1 MERFSTTVTERGSFR
16 NCRRQWYLEV
26 QERLAHKNRVAWAL
40 IFGECIHA
48 ALEVYYK
55 KNERSLTKALNAF
68 KRTWR
73 TFDTELEEQYG
84 GLYKSGIE
92 EEWEMYKDKG
102 IRMLTYYKQYDD
114 QAEFDFD
121 QVIAVN
127 IEARA
132 FVDILDPYTEERL
145 PGLPLLSGRIDLVV
159 ERKDGIWIWD
169 HKTAASAYTARA
181 LDIDDQLTGYCY
193 IYWRLTGDMPRGA
206 IYNALIK
213 EPPGPPKILQSGTL
227 SKDKSQRTTYNLYM
241 EAITENGHDE
251 SEYEEILEYLK
262 EKKWSQFFM
271 REGVTMNEEQLLSF
285 EQRLYHEY
293 LDMDKCIEH
302 PEWAYPNP
310 SQRTCP
316 MCGVLPICQAM
327 EERGDPQYI
336 KDNMFNVEEVRAAI
350 PKSIL
355 SPKWEGV

>member
-16 NCRRQWYLEV
+16 TCRRQWYLEV

-40 IFGECIHA
+40 IFGECIHS

-68 KRTWR
+68 KRAWR
-73 TFDTELEEQYG
+73 KEDAILEETYG

-114 QAEFDFD
+114 QAEFDFE
-121 QVIAVN
+121 QVLAVN

-132 FVDILDPYTEERL
+132 FVDILDLDENRIE
-145 PGLPLLSGRIDLVV
+145 GLPLLSGRIDLVV

-193 IYWRLTGDMPRGA
+193 IYWRLTGDIPRGA

-213 EPPGPPKILQSGTL
+213 EPPGAPKILQSGAL
-227 SKDKSQRTTYNLYM
+227 SKDKSQRTTYDLYVQALNESM
-241 EAITENGHDE
+241 LPHDD
-251 SEYEEILEYLK
+251 YTEILDYLK
-262 EKKWSQFFM
+262 EKKWDQFFL

-285 EQRLYHEY
+285 EQRLYYEY
-293 LDMDKCIEH
+293 EDMKRCIEE
-302 PEWAYPNP
+302 PVWAYPNP

-316 MCGVLPICQAM
+316 MCSVLPICQAM
-327 EERGDPQYI
+327 EERGDPEYI
-336 KDNMFNVEEVRAAI
+336 KENMFTVEEVRAPI
-350 PKSIL
+350 PRSIL